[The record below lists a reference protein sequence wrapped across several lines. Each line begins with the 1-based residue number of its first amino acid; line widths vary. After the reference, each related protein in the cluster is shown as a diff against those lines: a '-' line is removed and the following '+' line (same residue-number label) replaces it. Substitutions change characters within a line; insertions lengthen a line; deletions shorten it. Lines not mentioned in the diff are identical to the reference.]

1 MKAKTTKNRTPAKSP
16 KTAKKAAAKPPARAA
31 KPAKP
36 AAKATKK
43 AKAPKKA
50 AKPAKAPAKK
60 VTAKAAPKPPAPRRT
75 RERKPAPRPAQ
86 VADRRKEWER
96 FRELLVK
103 KQREQLQQYAISR
116 GDSEGSLDNGTE
128 DYIDYA
134 VNSYAREFLL
144 SLTEMDRKQLILI
157 EEALKRIDRGEFG
170 YCQQCGQEISLKRLE
185 AQPWARHCISCQ
197 ELEEKGLLP
206 QHTFLSGDEEFDEEE
221 AEEAEE
227 ASAAEEEEAEETFD
241 DEAAPEEEE
250 VEVAIDDDAGD
261 GAEGEEDDADE
272 D

>member
-1 MKAKTTKNRTPAKSP
+1 MKAKTTKSRTPAKSP
-16 KTAKKAAAKPPARAA
+16 KTAKKAAAKPAAKAA

-60 VTAKAAPKPPAPRRT
+60 VAPKAAAKPAPPSRAK
-75 RERKPAPRPAQ
+75 ERKPAPRPAQ

-206 QHTFLSGDEEFDEEE
+206 QHTFLSGDEEYDEEEE

-227 ASAAEEEEAEETFD
+227 ASAAEEEEEFE
-241 DEAAPEEEE
+241 DEAPADEDE
-250 VEVAIDDDAGD
+250 VEVAIDVDSSDGD
-261 GAEGEEDDADE
+261 EGEEDDADE